1 LKSEHSPT
9 ARSGHADEFHTDIVE
24 LMPLI
29 RRVVKARIRDP
40 HLTEDLV
47 QETLARLIEARP
59 RISRD
64 GLNGYA
70 VATARNLA
78 HSVGRDQ
85 QRQRRHEHK
94 LLDLR
99 EAPDPQ
105 EETLRQEENAA
116 VSTALSKLSPGEK
129 ASIVAHEIKGQPTTS
144 LATEQGSTPG
154 GVAVQLARARA
165 KLRVDYLLALEKTQP
180 PSPLCRRVLVALS
193 AGDRRRQVALNT
205 GDHLLRCEHCA
216 ALSEPLMKRR
226 RPLAALLPLGPFV
239 RLGDFLKGKFQTP
252 KAQVGAAT
260 AGGATVV
267 GAVVLVAAL
276 MGGEPRPQSSS
287 PPPATTASQR
297 GHLVIASGPV
307 LDPSA
312 DLLAPHVGKRVT
324 ARSVVVQSVPA
335 DEGFWLGR
343 RGGRVFVRLKGKG
356 ESPVKIRAGTRVI
369 FSGRV
374 VPHGVGFAQR
384 VGVTSQLDEQ
394 DLRSKRWHIDVPYK
408 SLRAP

>member
-1 LKSEHSPT
+1 MKSEHPPT
-9 ARSGHADEFHTDIVE
+9 ERSGHADEFHADIVE

-29 RRVVKARIRDP
+29 RRVVRARIRDP
-40 HLTEDLV
+40 HLAEDLV

-59 RISRD
+59 RISRN

-78 HSVGRDQ
+78 HSAGRDQ
-85 QRQRRHEHK
+85 RRHRRHEHK
-94 LLDLR
+94 LLDPR

-116 VSTALSKLSPGEK
+116 VSTALSKLSPREK

-193 AGDRRRQVALNT
+193 AGDSRRQVALNA
-205 GDHLLRCEHCA
+205 GDHLLHCDHCA

-226 RPLAALLPLGPFV
+226 RPLAALWPLGPFV
-239 RLGDFLKGKFQTP
+239 RLGEVLKGKFQTP

-260 AGGATVV
+260 AGGAAVV
-267 GAVVLVAAL
+267 GAVVLVTAL
-276 MGGEPRPQSSS
+276 MGGEPRPQPPSS
-287 PPPATTASQR
+287 PR

-343 RGGRVFVRLKGKG
+343 RGGRVFVRLKGKD
-356 ESPVKIRAGTRVI
+356 ESPLKIRAGKRVI

-374 VPHGVGFAQR
+374 VSHGVGFAQR
-384 VGVTSQLDEQ
+384 VGVTSRLDDH

-408 SLRAP
+408 SLRLP